1 MTSCDDLEDKPNLS
15 ENSCVCCYP
24 PDFSSYKIS
33 FDPAQIGPYFGF
45 KVKLIIEYLVT
56 EIKLK
61 RKYKIL
67 SDDNV
72 YITLVD
78 PTTKPLKEKD
88 YKICSTCVSRP
99 DLLSKIIDIFY
110 IPMSIYYVEN
120 GFQSIE

>member
-33 FDPAQIGPYFGF
+33 FDPAQMDPYFEK
-45 KVKLIIEYLVT
+45 KVKMIIEYHVR
-56 EIKLK
+56 EIEVK
-61 RKYKIL
+61 RKYKNL

-72 YITLVD
+72 YIRLID

-99 DLLSKIIDIFY
+99 EDLLSKIMDIFY
-110 IPMSIYYVEN
+110 IPMSIYYAEK
-120 GFQSIE
+120 GL